1 MSGFD
6 DLVNIK
12 ISDIRTVEDCASAS
26 FYFEKEIFSKYKSD
40 NEQMGQIIA
49 LVKEQFE
56 TENKYTIDLRKE
68 IAMKELL
75 KRGYNEDKIKEWIEY
90 IE

>member
-6 DLVNIK
+6 ELVNIK
-12 ISDIRTVEDCASAS
+12 ISD
-26 FYFEKEIFSKYKSD
+26 
-40 NEQMGQIIA
+40 NEQIGQIIA
-49 LVKEQFE
+49 LVSKQLEV
-56 TENKYTIDLRKE
+56 ENKYTIDLHKE

-75 KRGYNEDKIKEWIEY
+75 ERGYYEDKIKECVEY

>member
-12 ISDIRTVEDCASAS
+12 ISD
-26 FYFEKEIFSKYKSD
+26 
-40 NEQMGQIIA
+40 NEQIGQIIA
-49 LVKEQFE
+49 LVKEQLE
-56 TENKYTIDLRKE
+56 AENKYTINLHKE

-75 KRGYNEDKIKEWIEY
+75 ERGYIEDKIKEWIEY